1 LLNSFDST
9 TSGLR
14 LFSVPQL
21 SVSEKKGRLK
31 MTKELIFSPE
41 EITSISVIC
50 SAPKC
55 GAETVLNIS
64 QSTTD
69 KVMLHPLLACSVC
82 GKQLITETPSPL
94 VAYLSAIG
102 GLKKT
107 PGKFRFRLSEV
118 CP

>member
-1 LLNSFDST
+1 
-9 TSGLR
+9 
-14 LFSVPQL
+14 
-21 SVSEKKGRLK
+21 
-31 MTKELIFSPE
+31 MTEELIFGPE

-64 QSTTD
+64 QPTTD
-69 KVMLHPLLACSVC
+69 KVMLRPSLACSVC
-82 GKQLITETPSPL
+82 GQQLITETPSPL

-107 PGKFRFRLSEV
+107 SGKFRFRLAKS
-118 CP
+118 